1 MNKEQFIDNLCKIN
15 VKLTEKQLNRLDKYY
30 KMLIMYNKNVNLTT
44 ITEEKDVYLKH
55 FYDSITLI
63 KAVDLTK
70 PLKVCDVG
78 CGAGF
83 PGIVLKIAFPT
94 LSITLVDSLEK
105 RIKFLDE
112 VIKELDLKDI
122 KAVHTRIEEFKEYEH
137 FDLVVSRAVAK
148 TRIILELACQLPK
161 VDGLVVLMKANIEN
175 ELEDAKNTISKLN
188 YRLDNVVNFTLPYE
202 ESIRNLV
209 VLTKI
214 NHTNN
219 IYPRSYTKIKAKSL

>member
-15 VKLTEKQLNRLDKYY
+15 VKLTDEQLKKLDKYY
-30 KMLIMYNKNVNLTT
+30 KMLISYNENVNLTT

-122 KAVHTRIEEFKEYEH
+122 KAIHTRIEDMKEYEK

-148 TRIILELACQLPK
+148 TRIILELSSQLPK
-161 VDGLVVLMKANIEN
+161 VNGLVVLMKANIEN
-175 ELEDAKNTISKLN
+175 ELEEAKSAISKLN
-188 YRLDNVVNFTLPYE
+188 YRLDDVVNFTLPYE
-202 ESIRNLV
+202 ESVRNLV
-209 VLTKI
+209 VLKKLD
-214 NHTNN
+214 HTNK